1 MDKVSLVV
9 QPRDTTGSRSA
20 RRMRGAGLIP
30 GVLYGHGK
38 SATLIAVDPHELRAA
53 LTTDA
58 GMHAVLDITIAGHK
72 RAHKAIVKDMQHD
85 PVKPKVTHIDLQEIR
100 LDEVIETT
108 VAIHFEGESRGVKLG
123 GMLEEAIRE
132 VNVKGKVTAIPEH
145 LVIDITELAMGQT
158 AKVSDVQVPEG
169 LEILDDP
176 EAVLCSVISP
186 RGVGAEGEEGEE
198 EVATGEPELVGK
210 AGESAEGEG

>member
-38 SATLIAVDPHELRAA
+38 SATLIAVDPHDLRAA

-58 GMHAVLDITIAGHK
+58 GVHAVLDVTVAGHK

-108 VAIHFEGESRGVKLG
+108 VAIRFEGESVGVKGG

-132 VNVKGKVTAIPEH
+132 VTVKGKVTAIPEH
-145 LVIDITELAMGQT
+145 LVLDITDLAMGNT
-158 AKVSDVQVPEG
+158 AKVGDLQVPEG
-169 LEILDDP
+169 LEIVADP
-176 EAVLCSVISP
+176 DEVLCSVISP
-186 RGVGAEGEEGEE
+186 RGVAAEEGEAGE
-198 EVATGEPELVGK
+198 ESPSAEPELVGK
-210 AGESAEGEG
+210 GEGEED